1 MKSIDAIIFDLG
13 GVFIEIDYT
22 ATISEFEK
30 LGFENANHLYSQSE
44 QAYLFE
50 QFEKGEISPPHFINK
65 LLISCQFLLNR
76 ILQLFLILNLFTFS
90 FGK

>member
-44 QAYLFE
+44 QACLFE
-50 QFEKGEISPPHFINK
+50 QFEK
-65 LLISCQFLLNR
+65 
-76 ILQLFLILNLFTFS
+76 
-90 FGK
+90 